1 MSLEHGSFA
10 DGTPLQSPL
19 HVIIGAEAG
28 PVLYVQSAVHGDEV
42 NGVETVRR
50 VVTSTDPEQ
59 MRGILLA
66 VPITN
71 GPGFVRH
78 QRRNPFDEED
88 MNRIWPGKADG
99 MISQHM
105 ANHFYDQAI
114 RHAQYVIDLHTANR
128 NTLLHVVYGRGD
140 SASRKMA
147 EIFGLEILLEE
158 DISKELEQA
167 RFTGKLRNVLTARG
181 VPAITPELGGNDV
194 FEEDHIVLGM
204 LEGDV
209 VSPDRPQITLYG
221 SHLDKVYAN
230 QGGIWV
236 AQVQGGERVRTNQ
249 PLGVIY
255 SLRTFEIIERPAA
268 PYDGYV
274 LGTADVPIVNIGDS
288 LTAICRVDD

>member
-1 MSLEHGSFA
+1 
-10 DGTPLQSPL
+10 
-19 HVIIGAEAG
+19 
-28 PVLYVQSAVHGDEV
+28 
-42 NGVETVRR
+42 
-50 VVTSTDPEQ
+50 
-59 MRGILLA
+59 
-66 VPITN
+66 
-71 GPGFVRH
+71 
-78 QRRNPFDEED
+78 
-88 MNRIWPGKADG
+88 

-105 ANHFYDQAI
+105 SHHLYDQAI
-114 RHAQYVIDLHTANR
+114 RHAQYVIDFHTASR

-140 SASRKMA
+140 SASHKMA

-194 FEEDHIVLGM
+194 FEEDHIVLGVRGVTNVMKYLGM

-221 SHLDKVYAN
+221 SHLDTVYAN

-236 AQVQGGERVRTNQ
+236 PQVQGGERVRTDQ

-255 SLRTFEIIERPAA
+255 CLRTFDIVERPTA

-274 LGTADVPIVNIGDS
+274 LDTAYIHIVTIGDS
-288 LTAICRVDD
+288 LTAICRLD